1 MKTLINNIQEQTNT
15 TNAYTAN
22 GAVTNKSALSPL
34 VDYFGL
40 AGAMREQPEMA
51 IDLFKVA
58 YVENPDAAMKILFYL
73 RDIRGGQ
80 GERQHFRNVWD
91 WLMLPHITIDNDELS
106 SARDNALHI
115 PNFGRWD
122 DLLRLVI
129 HPALSHPIEEL
140 VREVLEA
147 DLYNSGFYNKE
158 TGLYLTEFGYIADTN
173 KMPTPGDVSLL
184 AKWMPSL
191 TASNKNVQQSA
202 KDWCARLNLTQKQYR
217 KMLKHLRSHLNVV
230 EQKMCSKQWSDINY
244 SQVPSQAMLR
254 LRQAFTKN
262 DPGRYGQYLQALE
275 EGKEE
280 VKAGTLYPYQ
290 LVEKCNGYGSDA
302 ERKLIAA
309 QWLALPEYSN
319 KPQNIL
325 TVCDVSASMY
335 DGTPTPINV
344 AMSLTLYLASRC
356 TSKLWAN
363 KFITFSE
370 SPELQTINPY
380 DDLYDQVDKL
390 ENANWGMNTNI
401 EKTFDLLIDA
411 ACANRTTEMPDTV
424 IIISDMEF
432 NQCAQDDE
440 GNPLT
445 NFENIDRKFQE
456 AGLVRPNLVF
466 WNVNAR
472 SGNVPVTVNDQGVA
486 LVSGFS
492 PSIMQM
498 CFSGDLSPESCL
510 REIVLNNP
518 RYQHIQVEYV

>member
-22 GAVTNKSALSPL
+22 GAVTNKSTLSPL
-34 VDYFGL
+34 IDYFGL
-40 AGAMREQPEMA
+40 AGAMREQPGIA
-51 IDLFKVA
+51 IDLFKAA
-58 YVENPDAAMKILFYL
+58 YAEDPDAAMKILFYL

-106 SARDNALHI
+106 SARHNATHI
-115 PNFGRWD
+115 PEFGRWD

-129 HPALSHPIEEL
+129 HPALSPAIEVL
-140 VREVLEA
+140 VREVLHA
-147 DLYNSGFYNKE
+147 DLYNSEFYDME
-158 TGLYLTEFGYIADTN
+158 TVFDLSEFGHITEKEEPAPN
-173 KMPTPGDVSLL
+173 KVSLL

-191 TASNKNVQQSA
+191 TANNKDVQQSA
-202 KDWCARLNLTQKQYR
+202 KDWCARLDLTQKQYR

-230 EQKMCSKQWSDINY
+230 EQKMCSKNWQDINY

-262 DPGRYGQYLQALE
+262 DPGRYGLYLQALE

-290 LVEKCNGYGSDA
+290 LVEKCDSHISDA

-309 QWLALPEYSN
+309 QWLALPEYSS

-325 TVCDVSASMY
+325 TVCDVSGSMKY
-335 DGTPTPINV
+335 GTPTPINV

-356 TSKLWAN
+356 TNKLWAN

-370 SPELQTINPY
+370 DPELQTINPY
-380 DDLYDQVDKL
+380 DDLYDQVNKL
-390 ENANWGMNTNI
+390 SHANWGMDTNI
-401 EKTFDLLIDA
+401 EKTFDLLIHA
-411 ACANRTTEMPDTV
+411 ANINRTTEMPDSI

-432 NQCAQDDE
+432 NQCAQDDS
-440 GNPLT
+440 GRPLT
-445 NFENIDRKFQE
+445 NFENIDRKFRE

-472 SGNVPVTVNDQGVA
+472 SGNTPITVNDQGVA

-518 RYQHIQVEYV
+518 RYQHIKVEYV